1 MKASEAGELTL
12 ASQPREPDVTGCA
25 ASTGAR
31 LLSERAVCLP
41 AIRSFFVFSG
51 GALATFL
58 LFRQISGGGTTAL
71 VSQLTT
77 DGACRYAL
85 VSGPSL
91 SHWSTSTLVTAWY
104 VASSI
109 SSAIARDA
117 PGGENACR
125 RVSLVLLGSFGV
137 WATLPALAA
146 YDFRLQPWAQP
157 LLVTLMWAA
166 GLATLLGA
174 PVALLACSSRGER
187 RLCARGLV
195 MAATSNWGD
204 MKHCARLVVAVV
216 FLAGLSTPYWASW
229 QWAPAPEACLPW
241 ATARWSVSGDPI
253 PPQPQGLRHPFALD
267 PSAPS
272 HVESVIGGATANT
285 SLALSALCMVFI
297 SATGLLVDASEEI
310 ADRRREVSN
319 AAAASL
325 GQAIAYVSHEA
336 RGPLNAA
343 VLSLAL
349 LEDEHD
355 QTAND
360 ALYEELSVAIHAAR
374 RHLDDLLLWERAGS
388 PLPSA
393 AAGGVEHA
401 ASGNSGQWSMLE
413 ATVVGAMQRDFSS
426 LCERNGI
433 DLQLETVLVGSLP
446 DGSKRGSSRSLALF
460 TSREGEP
467 RPLRRHS
474 SRLSGPKAVAPSPGV
489 ESSDQPIAVVS
500 SSSLPTTE
508 SGKAR
513 ASGGAAGPE
522 RARGSL
528 ATLDSK
534 AQNGPSEHRPDF
546 ASAQLEGKPR
556 RAGATASAR
565 PALKFPSPSA
575 EPLPPATASPT
586 SHASASVVTAV
597 TSGIN
602 GAVTISDV
610 GAPVLARKP
619 SRASLPGLPY
629 LQRSRSMEGIEVYTD
644 CWRLRGVCGNG
655 VSNAVKHARVEGAR
669 PRVTVRITLDV
680 TPSAITKHQA
690 PAYSPRRLSRTRGD
704 DSARSQ
710 GLSAGDS
717 PAGKDGNFSSRSVGA
732 TSWLQS
738 AAPTFAR
745 SHRTAP
751 ARAILRIEVADNGA
765 GIPQELLESGKLF
778 QPFARLRQGDDSL
791 RMASSG
797 LGLAIVRSI
806 VVGRLRGTVG
816 LRSRENFGTVLFAN
830 VPVWCRRRTRE
841 FDRSAG
847 TNAGSDD
854 GDRTV
859 LLSGVDSSTVPF
871 WGFASGM
878 SRMSSGNISALASS
892 RDRATSQRLP
902 SSQRHA
908 QTTAAFRSVVG
919 AASQPSRSFPAD
931 SVGMSTAATLDSGL
945 QRQPSTSKELAPLEA
960 SPDDTAAPRPKA
972 KWSRSTPQTGLPLG
986 SSSSGQARPGPH
998 EPTMLHGILKDSSR
1012 SRDDRRARRQQRR
1025 KIRAESGAGVLS
1037 KHHRL
1042 PAACHGTLAYVIDDE
1057 RVNRTLLAVLLR
1069 RWGLVVR
1076 EFSDGAQ
1083 AVAALRAAL
1092 FARAASLRG
1101 VLSGR
1106 RPPDAPPSPGQAQP
1120 PSSTQWAGSRA
1131 APAGAASTSA
1141 SPAAEDGLPA
1151 FMTLDVE
1158 MPVLDGRGVLRAMKG
1173 MDWAASGTKP
1183 PPVVVVTGNAR
1194 QHDNR
1199 ELTSLGAQRVLTKP
1213 VDPKVLASFLS
1224 RALSRPGV
1232 AAPGAGGPAT

>member
-1 MKASEAGELTL
+1 MDAFA
-12 ASQPREPDVTGCA
+12 AAA
-25 ASTGAR
+25 ASCTQLFTIMIAGAAMPSMGESVR
-31 LLSERAVCLP
+31 GR
-41 AIRSFFVFSG
+41 FFVFSG

-125 RVSLVLLGSFGV
+125 RVSLVLLGTFGV

-460 TSREGEP
+460 TSP
-467 RPLRRHS
+467 
-474 SRLSGPKAVAPSPGV
+474 
-489 ESSDQPIAVVS
+489 
-500 SSSLPTTE
+500 
-508 SGKAR
+508 
-513 ASGGAAGPE
+513 
-522 RARGSL
+522 
-528 ATLDSK
+528 
-534 AQNGPSEHRPDF
+534 
-546 ASAQLEGKPR
+546 
-556 RAGATASAR
+556 
-565 PALKFPSPSA
+565 
-575 EPLPPATASPT
+575 
-586 SHASASVVTAV
+586 
-597 TSGIN
+597 
-602 GAVTISDV
+602 
-610 GAPVLARKP
+610 
-619 SRASLPGLPY
+619 
-629 LQRSRSMEGIEVYTD
+629 
-644 CWRLRGVCGNG
+644 
-655 VSNAVKHARVEGAR
+655 
-669 PRVTVRITLDV
+669 
-680 TPSAITKHQA
+680 
-690 PAYSPRRLSRTRGD
+690 
-704 DSARSQ
+704 
-710 GLSAGDS
+710 
-717 PAGKDGNFSSRSVGA
+717 
-732 TSWLQS
+732 
-738 AAPTFAR
+738 
-745 SHRTAP
+745 P

-830 VPVWCRRRTRE
+830 VPVWCRRRT
-841 FDRSAG
+841 
-847 TNAGSDD
+847 
-854 GDRTV
+854 
-859 LLSGVDSSTVPF
+859 P
-871 WGFASGM
+871 
-878 SRMSSGNISALASS
+878 
-892 RDRATSQRLP
+892 
-902 SSQRHA
+902 
-908 QTTAAFRSVVG
+908 
-919 AASQPSRSFPAD
+919 
-931 SVGMSTAATLDSGL
+931 
-945 QRQPSTSKELAPLEA
+945 
-960 SPDDTAAPRPKA
+960 
-972 KWSRSTPQTGLPLG
+972 
-986 SSSSGQARPGPH
+986 
-998 EPTMLHGILKDSSR
+998 
-1012 SRDDRRARRQQRR
+1012 
-1025 KIRAESGAGVLS
+1025 
-1037 KHHRL
+1037 
-1042 PAACHGTLAYVIDDE
+1042 
-1057 RVNRTLLAVLLR
+1057 
-1069 RWGLVVR
+1069 
-1076 EFSDGAQ
+1076 
-1083 AVAALRAAL
+1083 
-1092 FARAASLRG
+1092 
-1101 VLSGR
+1101 
-1106 RPPDAPPSPGQAQP
+1106 
-1120 PSSTQWAGSRA
+1120 
-1131 APAGAASTSA
+1131 
-1141 SPAAEDGLPA
+1141 EDGLPA